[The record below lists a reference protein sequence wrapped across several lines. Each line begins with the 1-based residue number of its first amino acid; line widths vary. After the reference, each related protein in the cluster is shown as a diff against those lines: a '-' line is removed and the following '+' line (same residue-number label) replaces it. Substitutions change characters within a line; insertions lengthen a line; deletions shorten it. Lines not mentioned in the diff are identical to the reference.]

1 MAETFADE
9 DIPRTLQ
16 DAIRFTATLGEKYL
30 WIDRSCIVQDDHEDV
45 ATQLDGMGP
54 INSNAQLALVALTA
68 TSSNSALPGIEPDTR
83 LHQHRVILNNLC
95 FWHQNT
101 EPDIPLKGTV
111 YSTRGWTFQEQLL
124 STRKLY
130 FMEQGAWFE
139 CRKYSENDVL
149 IFPAHRNVSSTIH
162 DLGTLL
168 TSVNKHSHADF
179 KAYAR
184 LVADYTSRTL
194 SVPCDIEF
202 AFAGLVGAVRAA
214 RSWSFTHCLPEVF
227 FFDSLLFSHGA
238 MPARR
243 RQQHNQHSSI
253 DFLPSWTWTG
263 WEGRIIYP
271 KRAFES
277 NNLYD
282 LFAGITYK
290 LHANVFLETPDNIR
304 QMVGREGESL
314 FSLSLANLREQ
325 LIVPQESTTWPQPS
339 RAPQSPDVLHITAF
353 TIKLVQLLQLSVS
366 EENGGGTVF
375 QDSSGL
381 RGALANEAHNLHR
394 PGIRWSWG
402 SVWASTTSIQETLR
416 AQPSEGSSETTDYL
430 VALDEYWE
438 YRHHII
444 IRALYVR
451 EEGTFAKRLGS
462 AEVETD
468 YFWYAKPELR
478 YLRII

>member
-214 RSWSFTHCLPEVF
+214 RSWSFTHCLPEV
-227 FFDSLLFSHGA
+227 
-238 MPARR
+238 
-243 RQQHNQHSSI
+243 
-253 DFLPSWTWTG
+253 
-263 WEGRIIYP
+263 E
-271 KRAFES
+271 
-277 NNLYD
+277 YD
-282 LFAGITYK
+282 MA
-290 LHANVFLETPDNIR
+290 
-304 QMVGREGESL
+304 
-314 FSLSLANLREQ
+314 
-325 LIVPQESTTWPQPS
+325 TTFPC
-339 RAPQSPDVLHITAF
+339 PQSPDVLHITAF